1 MAYLWQQK
9 ELTMNLNLD
18 GLVEAIVKEVV
29 DKVVC
34 QMKIND
40 DLQVFTTEEAAEL
53 LRTHPDKVNC
63 WRRMGLLKAIK
74 KGSGY
79 IYTSDSIKSFLKEYD
94 GCDLSNE
101 DMVLLEVKKRAS
113 GASSVGY

>member
-1 MAYLWQQK
+1 
-9 ELTMNLNLD
+9 MNLNLD
-18 GLVEAIVKEVV
+18 VLVEAIVKEVV
-29 DKVVC
+29 DKVIC
-34 QMKIND
+34 QIKLND

-63 WRRMGLLKAIK
+63 WRRLGLLKAIK

-79 IYTSDSIKSFLKEYD
+79 IYTSDSIKTFLKEYD

-101 DMVLLEVKKRAS
+101 DMVALEVKKRAS